1 MALSRTRLYTSISL
15 VCLFCAVAMLG
26 IWSYLIDPSTTS
38 SVITFAGYIPG
49 LSENVTLTAVLS
61 MLLYAGAIL
70 FAVKGDTTT
79 TKNRYGVHFWIM
91 VVATCL
97 LILNGYSLIR

>member
-15 VCLFCAVAMLG
+15 VCLLCAVAMLG
-26 IWSYLIDPSTTS
+26 IWSYLIDPSSTS
-38 SVITFAGYIPG
+38 SVIAFAGYIPG
-49 LSENVTLTAVLS
+49 LSENVTLTTVLS
-61 MLLYAGAIL
+61 MSLYAAAIL

-79 TKNRYGVHFWIM
+79 TKNRYGIHFWIM

-97 LILNGYSLIR
+97 LVLNASSFIR